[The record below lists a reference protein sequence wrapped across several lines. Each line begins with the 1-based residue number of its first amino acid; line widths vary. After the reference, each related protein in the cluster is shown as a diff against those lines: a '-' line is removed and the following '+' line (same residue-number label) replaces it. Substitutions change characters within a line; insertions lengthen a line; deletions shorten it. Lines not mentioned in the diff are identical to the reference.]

1 MGKILSTISGYYAS
15 QHEQQCA
22 IQFMIEDEINQRAIE
37 KIEHDHKWMIEKYS
51 SKPTKH
57 HPYHYLHLDLQTG
70 TFKYNHAYQHIFD
83 ATTIKKRLDIFATD
97 ENSLRKLGQD
107 IEGSTN
113 IDTLS
118 LSFGTINDFSLI
130 SRSFN
135 KLNTLS
141 LRFVTLYGVKM
152 TLKDL
157 VKIIHRCDEL

>member
-15 QHEQQCA
+15 QHEQQCT
-22 IQFMIEDEINQRAIE
+22 IQFMIEHEISQKAIE

-51 SKPTKH
+51 SKHTKH

-97 ENSLRKLGQD
+97 GNSLRKLAQD

-113 IDTLS
+113 IDILS
-118 LSFGTINDFSLI
+118 LSFAILNDFSLI
-130 SRSFN
+130 DRSFN
-135 KLNTLS
+135 KLNTQN
-141 LRFVTLYGVKM
+141 LRVVTLYSVKM
-152 TLKDL
+152 TLKEL
-157 VKIIHRCDEL
+157 VRMIQKCDEL